1 MVTLKIGPDTN
12 LVRGIDKKMGE
23 ERTRRLRKDQALREM
38 DTIIRKEVLPHI
50 PRLLHG
56 CYEVVGI
63 EPGYEYPLKNFSLAL
78 WPKVDMKDP
87 EYAEIALG
95 TIAKLATALEKA
107 GWRIT
112 KHPEALAN
120 DYTKDMTIILEAK
133 RTLVPSLVDRMTRR
147 NAPIREVNVLFNF
160 KGAHETD
167 RCKLVEEEVI
177 VKEQFTPEHKETRL
191 VVVCDGDSEEPE
203 DEA

>member
-12 LVRGIDKKMGE
+12 LVSGIDKKMGE
-23 ERTRRLRKDQALREM
+23 ERTRRLQKDQALREM
-38 DTIIRKEVLPHI
+38 DTIIRKDILPHI

-56 CYEVVGI
+56 CYEVIGM
-63 EPGYEYPLKNFSLAL
+63 EPGYEYPLKHFSLTL

-107 GWRIT
+107 GWQIT
-112 KHPEALAN
+112 KQPEAKAN
-120 DYTKDMTIILEAK
+120 DYTKDMTIILEAQ
-133 RTLVPSLVDRMTRR
+133 RILAPSLIDRLTRR
-147 NAPIREVNVLFNF
+147 NAPVREVEVSFNF

-167 RCKLVEEEVI
+167 RCKLVEEEI
-177 VKEQFTPEHKETRL
+177 TVKEHYVPEHKETRM
-191 VVVCDGDSEEPE
+191 VVVCNGDGD
-203 DEA
+203 EA